1 MNHVNSIEIHIFYM
15 PAKCC
20 PPHAKIQI
28 GRIHSLNDRVQIII
42 NYVED
47 SVKLRKIPNIE
58 IWIGET
64 SGYITAVYWRIPE
77 FNTENLKNAI
87 ELRFWVEGR
96 THCLYRILDSKK
108 TSHF

>member
-1 MNHVNSIEIHIFYM
+1 M
-15 PAKCC
+15 
-20 PPHAKIQI
+20 
-28 GRIHSLNDRVQIII
+28 NDRVQVIV

-64 SGYITAVYWRIPE
+64 AGYITAVYWRIPE